1 MTRVAAPFAIVVPP
15 GWARI
20 PAREEDERERDAV
33 IDAIIAAGI
42 PDTLP
47 ADSVGPWR
55 HELRKR
61 LTGMVA
67 DAGESGATA
76 CYIPT
81 QSVDGFTPAASIVE
95 TEVEDE
101 TEESATDVVTQ
112 ILLDAGQL
120 QDGIREVDG
129 AIAAR
134 TDTTIRRVRVMDDL
148 PDLDDRQV
156 VYTVSVPHRPG
167 TWVML
172 SFSAVSAP
180 EADPRLTDAL
190 VMLFDA
196 IMSTFR
202 FVEVPDTEPSDVER
216 RVGELLDGAD
226 R

>member
-1 MTRVAAPFAIVVPP
+1 MTRVGAPFAIVVPP

-20 PAREEDERERDAV
+20 PARDEDERERTAV
-33 IDAIIAAGI
+33 IDAIIADGI

-47 ADSVGPWR
+47 ADSAGPWR
-55 HELRKR
+55 HEMRKR
-61 LTGMVA
+61 LTAMVA
-67 DAGESGATA
+67 DAGENGATA
-76 CYIPT
+76 CYLPI
-81 QSVDGFTPAASIVE
+81 QSVDGFTPPASIIE
-95 TEVEDE
+95 SEIEDE
-101 TEESATDVVTQ
+101 SEESPTDIVAQ

-120 QDGIREVDG
+120 QDGIREIDG

-134 TDTTIRRVRVMDDL
+134 TDTTIRRVRAMDEL

-167 TWVML
+167 TWVMM
-172 SFSAVSAP
+172 SFSAVSDP
-180 EADPRLTDAL
+180 DADPRLTDAL

-196 IMSTFR
+196 IMTTFR
-202 FVEVPDTEPSDVER
+202 FVEVPDAEPSDLER